1 MKSILIILCFSFSL
15 SITLNAQLSSEYQ
28 GGTISLV
35 KKGVPPSKRY
45 MTLST
50 NQKNFLAACESGN
63 LSVVKKAVSLKL
75 STEIYNEY
83 GGTPILLASEYGRI
97 EIVKHLIERKANVN
111 ARNIYGY
118 NSIILAADRG
128 HIEVV
133 KLLIENKAELNA
145 EAEEGGVTALLRAV
159 TNNNYEMAEI
169 LLKAGANP
177 NIKTLNPATPTILK
191 NAWSKEMK
199 KLLKSYKAK

>member
-1 MKSILIILCFSFSL
+1 MKSLLVILCFSMGL
-15 SITLNAQLSSEYQ
+15 STTLSAQLNSEYQ

-35 KKGVPPSKRY
+35 KKGEAPKKRY
-45 MTLST
+45 MKLSDDD
-50 NQKNFLAACESGN
+50 KEFLAACASGD
-63 LSVVKKAVSLKL
+63 LEKVKKADSLGL
-75 STEIYNEY
+75 NIEIYNES
-83 GGTPILLASEYGRI
+83 GGTPILLASEKGSLG
-97 EIVKHLIERKANVN
+97 IVKLLIEKKANVN

-128 HIEVV
+128 HIEIV

-159 TNNNYEMAEI
+159 INNNYEMAEI

>member
-1 MKSILIILCFSFSL
+1 MKSILLFLCFSFGL
-15 SITLNAQLSSEYQ
+15 SVTLNAQLNSEYQ

-35 KKGVPPSKRY
+35 KKGEAPSKRY
-45 MTLST
+45 MTLT
-50 NQKNFLAACESGN
+50 TEEQEFLSACESGN
-63 LSVVKKAVSLKL
+63 LVKAKKADSLKL
-75 STEIYNEY
+75 NTEIYNSF
-83 GGTPILLASEYGRI
+83 GGTPILLASEKGSL
-97 EIVKHLIERKANVN
+97 EIVKMLIARKANVN

-159 TNNNYEMAEI
+159 MNNNYEMAEI